1 MKPLPKYSVFFLSIL
16 FILVGVFIKQ
26 QMGFEGQNLPGVVA
40 GVQTNMVG
48 TLYPDIPIYPNSI
61 IASILEKNNT
71 VVVSLESKDGPDK
84 IMEYYQNFLLESNWS
99 GGPVSF
105 IKGDKKLSVA
115 VTQNQTE
122 NQTAI
127 VLNYSFVPTK

>member
-1 MKPLPKYSVFFLSIL
+1 VKPLPKYSVFFLSIL